1 MDFERQKPVTDE
13 YREGWERIFGQ
24 CSYSP
29 YFGELRPLEVYDFSY
44 LNGCPILT
52 EERVDG

>member
-13 YREGWERIFGQ
+13 YRENWTRIYGFPIFFG
-24 CSYSP
+24 P
-29 YFGELRPLEVYDFSY
+29 DIRLRNISIPETY